1 MTELKRLSKE
11 AIPNALARADRY
23 RLLNEPEQAESI
35 CLDILE
41 IEPTHQQALVTLLLA
56 LTEQFDQHM
65 GKAFNTA
72 QNVLPRLDDVYQ
84 QVYYRGLIFERRA
97 NSHLRCGGPGVGEV
111 AYDWYRRAME
121 CYEKAMELRPPG
133 NDEPILR
140 WNSCVRII
148 ERHPQVKPVAEPD
161 FHPMLE

>member
-1 MTELKRLSKE
+1 MFELKRLSKE
-11 AIPNALARADRY
+11 AIPAALERADRY

-41 IEPTHQQALVTLLLA
+41 IESGHQQALVTLLLA

-65 GKAFNTA
+65 GKAFNAA
-72 QNVLPRLDDVYQ
+72 QAVLPRLDDDYKQ
-84 QVYYRGLIFERRA
+84 TYYRGLICERRA
-97 NSHLRCGGPGVGEV
+97 NSHLRTGGPGVGEV

-121 CYEKAMELRPPG
+121 CYEKAMELRPAG

-140 WNSCVRII
+140 WNSCVRTI
-148 ERHPQVKPVAEPD
+148 ERHPQVKPLAETS

>member
-1 MTELKRLSKE
+1 MTELKRLSPA
-11 AIPNALARADRY
+11 AIPASLARADRY

-35 CLDILE
+35 CLDILA
-41 IEPTHQQALVTLLLA
+41 IDPGHQEALVTLLLA
-56 LTEQFDQHM
+56 LTEQFDQVM
-65 GKAFNTA
+65 GKAFVAA
-72 QNVLPRLDDVYQ
+72 QAVVPRLEDDYK

-97 NSHLRCGGPGVGEV
+97 NSHLRTGGPGVGEV
-111 AYDWYRRAME
+111 AYDWYRRAMG
-121 CYEKAMELRPPG
+121 CYEQAMELRPPG

-148 ERHPQVKPVAEPD
+148 ERHPQVRPAAEPD